1 VVSRS
6 IPDNT
11 VAAGNPIRFI
21 CSTETYRQK
30 MLKQNAGTKNLAS
43 AEKKQRVLGLS
54 EDKFVLRKTLQV
66 E

>member
-1 VVSRS
+1 
-6 IPDNT
+6 
-11 VAAGNPIRFI
+11 
-21 CSTETYRQK
+21 